1 MLDLN
6 NPIDRLSVKV
16 ISEELDANSVKEDN
30 KYMNQSIQLS
40 ESIESSN
47 NANSTLSAKKN
58 PNGDVTEIL

>member
-16 ISEELDANSVKEDN
+16 ISEELDANSVKKDN

-58 PNGDVTEIL
+58 PNGDVTGIL

>member
-47 NANSTLSAKKN
+47 NANSTLSAKKIQT
-58 PNGDVTEIL
+58 VT